1 MRPNS
6 GQRRPDDWPA
16 GTGFYTAGQA
26 GLLWGNAMT
35 DFRKAAIAVAVVAAM
50 TGTQALAADGA
61 LAPGKPAGVQQAQRH
76 GHNMLLIAGAA
87 AVVVVGVVVAATNSG
102 SGSCSAANCPTT
114 AASTSTT
121 S

>member
-1 MRPNS
+1 
-6 GQRRPDDWPA
+6 
-16 GTGFYTAGQA
+16 
-26 GLLWGNAMT
+26 MT
-35 DFRKAAIAVAVVAAM
+35 NFRKAAIAVAVVAAM

-76 GHNMLLIAGAA
+76 GHNLLLIGAGV
-87 AVVVVGVVVAATNSG
+87 AVLVAGVAVAASSGG
-102 SGSCSAANCPTT
+102 SGSCSATNCPTT